1 MSTVITPSLPPAE
14 APNTGFKYKKTP
26 VKVIIMEPE
35 RENWKFLMDKLTYLA
50 SRAADYARL
59 SPDDPRR
66 LAYEYKREIFAQLMN
81 SSNQGIL
88 DLDELQARMERQ
100 KNFDPVVLQEAVLRA
115 IDELG
120 IIL

>member
-1 MSTVITPSLPPAE
+1 
-14 APNTGFKYKKTP
+14 
-26 VKVIIMEPE
+26 
-35 RENWKFLMDKLTYLA
+35 
-50 SRAADYARL
+50 
-59 SPDDPRR
+59 
-66 LAYEYKREIFAQLMN
+66 MN